1 MKHFIKIYYTKRK
14 FQPTMKLSIATEQ
27 TLFLPL
33 NSIFGSTNNGLK
45 PFRLMNFE
53 VEIICPTMTGG
64 RQIEY
69 LHFLKMFSLSIIL

>member
-1 MKHFIKIYYTKRK
+1 
-14 FQPTMKLSIATEQ
+14 MKLSIATEQ

-53 VEIICPTMTGG
+53 VEIICPGG

-69 LHFLKMFSLSIIL
+69 LHFLKMVSLSIIL